1 MKIFGGSRLTGS
13 WSNSES
19 VDISVAE
26 LSASSDESE
35 SV

>member
-1 MKIFGGSRLTGS
+1 MKIFGGSWLTGS

-19 VDISVAE
+19 VEISVAE
-26 LSASSDESE
+26 LRASSEESE